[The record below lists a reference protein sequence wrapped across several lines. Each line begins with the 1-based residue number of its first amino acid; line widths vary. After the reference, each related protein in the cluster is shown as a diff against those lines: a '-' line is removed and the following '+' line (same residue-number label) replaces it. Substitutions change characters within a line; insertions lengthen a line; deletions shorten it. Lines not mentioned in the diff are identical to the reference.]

1 MMNHRERF
9 LQIRDFLKPYQRIS
23 DEISQLNK
31 NVTLIVVTK
40 TFSIDHIKPL
50 VKYGHIHFGENK
62 VQEALNKW
70 SKILSELTNLKLHM
84 LGKIQTNKAHDVVSL
99 FSYVHSLDSEKLV
112 LKLSKA
118 EKDLSKKLKY
128 FVQINIGSEIQKS
141 GIQIHELKNF
151 FNFCTKENNLN
162 IIGLMCLPPI
172 ETDPVKYFLQLK
184 NMAYENNFYEL
195 SMGMSND
202 YKVAVENG
210 STFIRI
216 GSKIF
221 GARLS

>member
-1 MMNHRERF
+1 MN
-9 LQIRDFLKPYQRIS
+9 IITNYKNIIDDVYAI
-23 DEISQLNK
+23 NK
-31 NVTLIVVTK
+31 KVTLIAVSK
-40 TFSIDHIKPL
+40 TYPLSYIKPL
-50 VKYGHIHFGENK
+50 IDFGHFHFGENK

-70 SKILSELTNLKLHM
+70 PQTLSEFTNLKLHM

-128 FVQINIGSEIQKS
+128 FVQINIGSEVQKS
-141 GIQIHELKNF
+141 GILIHELKNF
-151 FNFCTKENNLN
+151 LNFCKKENNLN

-184 NMAYENNFYEL
+184 SMAYENNFYEL

>member
-1 MMNHRERF
+1 MN
-9 LQIRDFLKPYQRIS
+9 IITNYKNIIDDVYAI
-23 DEISQLNK
+23 NK
-31 NVTLIVVTK
+31 KVTLIAVSK
-40 TFSIDHIKPL
+40 TYPLSYIKPL
-50 VKYGHIHFGENK
+50 IDFGHFHFGENK

-70 SKILSELTNLKLHM
+70 PQILSELTNLKLHM

-128 FVQINIGSEIQKS
+128 FIQINIGSEVQKS
-141 GIQIHELKNF
+141 GILIHELKNF
-151 FNFCTKENNLN
+151 LNFCKKENNLN

-172 ETDPVKYFLQLK
+172 ETDPAKYFLQLK
-184 NMAYENNFYEL
+184 TMAYENNFYEL

-221 GARLS
+221 GSRLS

>member
-1 MMNHRERF
+1 MN
-9 LQIRDFLKPYQRIS
+9 IITNYKNIINDVYAI
-23 DEISQLNK
+23 NK
-31 NVTLIVVTK
+31 KVTLIAVSK
-40 TFSIDHIKPL
+40 TYPLSYIKPL
-50 VKYGHIHFGENK
+50 IDFGHLDFGENK
-62 VQEALNKW
+62 VQEASNKW

-128 FVQINIGSEIQKS
+128 FIQINIGSEIQKS
-141 GIQIHELKNF
+141 GIQINELKNF
-151 FNFCTKENNLN
+151 LDFCKRENNLN
-162 IIGLMCLPPI
+162 IIGLMCLPPL

-221 GARLS
+221 GTRLS

>member
-1 MMNHRERF
+1 MNV
-9 LQIRDFLKPYQRIS
+9 ITNYKNIIDDVYAI
-23 DEISQLNK
+23 NK
-31 NVTLIVVTK
+31 KVTLIAVSK
-40 TFSIDHIKPL
+40 TYPLSYIKPL
-50 VKYGHIHFGENK
+50 IDFGHFHFGENK

-70 SKILSELTNLKLHM
+70 PQILSELTNLKLHM

-128 FVQINIGSEIQKS
+128 FIQINIGSEVQKS
-141 GIQIHELKNF
+141 GILIHELKNF
-151 FNFCTKENNLN
+151 LNFCKKENNLN

-184 NMAYENNFYEL
+184 NMAHENNFYEL

>member
-1 MMNHRERF
+1 MNIISNYKKIIDEVYAINKKIT
-9 LQIRDFLKPYQRIS
+9 LIAVSKTYPLSYLKP
-23 DEISQLNK
+23 
-31 NVTLIVVTK
+31 LID
-40 TFSIDHIKPL
+40 F
-50 VKYGHIHFGENK
+50 GHLDFGENK

-70 SKILSELTNLKLHM
+70 SKTLSEFTNLKLHM

-128 FVQINIGSEIQKS
+128 FIQINIGSEIQKS

-151 FNFCTKENNLN
+151 LNFCKKENNLN

>member
-1 MMNHRERF
+1 MN
-9 LQIRDFLKPYQRIS
+9 IITNYKNIINDVYAI
-23 DEISQLNK
+23 NK
-31 NVTLIVVTK
+31 KVTLIAVSK
-40 TFSIDHIKPL
+40 TYPLSYIKPL
-50 VKYGHIHFGENK
+50 IDFGHLDFGENK

-70 SKILSELTNLKLHM
+70 SKITSELTNLKLHM

-128 FVQINIGSEIQKS
+128 FIQINIGSEMQKS
-141 GIQIHELKNF
+141 GIQINELKNF
-151 FNFCTKENNLN
+151 LDFCKKENNLN

-172 ETDPVKYFLQLK
+172 ETDPVKYFLQLR
-184 NMAYENNFYEL
+184 NMAHENNFYEL

>member
-1 MMNHRERF
+1 MN
-9 LQIRDFLKPYQRIS
+9 IITNYKNIIDDVYAI
-23 DEISQLNK
+23 NK
-31 NVTLIVVTK
+31 KVTLIAVSK
-40 TFSIDHIKPL
+40 TYPLSYIKPL
-50 VKYGHIHFGENK
+50 IDFGHFHFGENK

-70 SKILSELTNLKLHM
+70 PQTLSELTNLKLHM

-128 FVQINIGSEIQKS
+128 FIQINIGSEIQKS

-151 FNFCTKENNLN
+151 LNFCKKENNLN
-162 IIGLMCLPPI
+162 IIGLMCLPPL

-221 GARLS
+221 GTRLS

>member
-1 MMNHRERF
+1 MN
-9 LQIRDFLKPYQRIS
+9 IITNYKNIINDVYAI
-23 DEISQLNK
+23 NK
-31 NVTLIVVTK
+31 KVTLIAVSK
-40 TFSIDHIKPL
+40 TYPLSYIKPL
-50 VKYGHIHFGENK
+50 IDFGHLDFGENK

-70 SKILSELTNLKLHM
+70 SKITSELTNLKLHM

-128 FVQINIGSEIQKS
+128 FIQINIGSEMQKS

-151 FNFCTKENNLN
+151 LNFCKKENNLN

-172 ETDPVKYFLQLK
+172 ETDPVKYFLQLR

-221 GARLS
+221 GTRLS

>member
-1 MMNHRERF
+1 MN
-9 LQIRDFLKPYQRIS
+9 IITNYKKII
-23 DEISQLNK
+23 DEVYAINK
-31 NVTLIVVTK
+31 KITLIAVSK
-40 TFSIDHIKPL
+40 TYPLSYIKPL
-50 VKYGHIHFGENK
+50 IDFGHLDFGENK

-128 FVQINIGSEIQKS
+128 FIQINIGSEIQKS

>member
-1 MMNHRERF
+1 MN
-9 LQIRDFLKPYQRIS
+9 IITNYKNIINDVYAI
-23 DEISQLNK
+23 NK
-31 NVTLIVVTK
+31 KVTLIAVSK
-40 TFSIDHIKPL
+40 TYSLSYIKPL
-50 VKYGHIHFGENK
+50 IDFGHLDFGENK

-84 LGKIQTNKAHDVVSL
+84 LGKIQSNKAHDVVSL

-128 FVQINIGSEIQKS
+128 FIQINIGSEMQKS
-141 GIQIHELKNF
+141 GIQINDLKNF
-151 FNFCTKENNLN
+151 LDFCKRENNLN

-172 ETDPVKYFLQLK
+172 ETDPVKYFLQLR
-184 NMAYENNFYEL
+184 NMAHENNFYEL

-221 GARLS
+221 GTRLS

>member
-1 MMNHRERF
+1 MN
-9 LQIRDFLKPYQRIS
+9 IITNYKKII
-23 DEISQLNK
+23 DEVYAINK
-31 NVTLIVVTK
+31 KMTLIAVSK
-40 TFSIDHIKPL
+40 TYPLSYIKPL
-50 VKYGHIHFGENK
+50 IDFGHLDFGENK

-70 SKILSELTNLKLHM
+70 SKTLSELTNLKLHM

-128 FVQINIGSEIQKS
+128 FIQINIGSEFQKS

-151 FNFCTKENNLN
+151 LNFCKKENNLN

-202 YKVAVENG
+202 YKAAVENG

>member
-1 MMNHRERF
+1 MN
-9 LQIRDFLKPYQRIS
+9 IINNYKKII
-23 DEISQLNK
+23 DEVYAINK
-31 NVTLIVVTK
+31 KITLIAVSK
-40 TFSIDHIKPL
+40 TYPLSYIKPL
-50 VKYGHIHFGENK
+50 IDFGHLDFGENK

-70 SKILSELTNLKLHM
+70 SKTLSEFTNLKLHM

-128 FVQINIGSEIQKS
+128 FIQINIGSEIQKS

-151 FNFCTKENNLN
+151 LNFCKKENNLN

>member
-1 MMNHRERF
+1 MN
-9 LQIRDFLKPYQRIS
+9 IITNYKNIIDDVYAI
-23 DEISQLNK
+23 NK
-31 NVTLIVVTK
+31 KVTLIAVSK
-40 TFSIDHIKPL
+40 TYPLSYIKPL
-50 VKYGHIHFGENK
+50 IDFGHFHFGENK

-70 SKILSELTNLKLHM
+70 PQTLSEFTNLKLHM

-128 FVQINIGSEIQKS
+128 FIQINIGSEVQKS
-141 GIQIHELKNF
+141 GILIHELKNF
-151 FNFCTKENNLN
+151 LNFCKKENNLN

-184 NMAYENNFYEL
+184 TMAYENNFYEL

>member
-1 MMNHRERF
+1 MN
-9 LQIRDFLKPYQRIS
+9 IITNYKNIINDVYAI
-23 DEISQLNK
+23 NK
-31 NVTLIVVTK
+31 KVTLIAVSK
-40 TFSIDHIKPL
+40 TYSLSYIKPL
-50 VKYGHIHFGENK
+50 IDFGHLDFGENK

-128 FVQINIGSEIQKS
+128 FIQINIGSEIQKS
-141 GIQIHELKNF
+141 GIQINELKNF
-151 FNFCTKENNLN
+151 LDFCKRENNLN

-172 ETDPVKYFLQLK
+172 ETDPVKYFLQLR
-184 NMAYENNFYEL
+184 NMAHENNFYEL

-221 GARLS
+221 GTRLS

>member
-1 MMNHRERF
+1 MN
-9 LQIRDFLKPYQRIS
+9 IITNYKNIINDVYAI
-23 DEISQLNK
+23 NK
-31 NVTLIVVTK
+31 KVTLIAVSK
-40 TFSIDHIKPL
+40 TYPLSYIKPL
-50 VKYGHIHFGENK
+50 IDFGHLDFGENK

-70 SKILSELTNLKLHM
+70 SKITSELTNLKLHM

-128 FVQINIGSEIQKS
+128 FIQINIGSEMQKS
-141 GIQIHELKNF
+141 GIQINELKNF
-151 FNFCTKENNLN
+151 LDFCKKENNLN

-172 ETDPVKYFLQLK
+172 ETDPVKYFLQLR

-221 GARLS
+221 GTRLS

>member
-1 MMNHRERF
+1 MNIITNYKNIINDVHA
-9 LQIRDFLKPYQRIS
+9 I
-23 DEISQLNK
+23 NK
-31 NVTLIVVTK
+31 KVTLIAVSK
-40 TFSIDHIKPL
+40 TYSLSYIKPL
-50 VKYGHIHFGENK
+50 IDFGHLDFGENI

-70 SKILSELTNLKLHM
+70 SKILSEQTNLKLHM

-128 FVQINIGSEIQKS
+128 FIQINIGSEIQKS
-141 GIQIHELKNF
+141 GIQINELKNF
-151 FNFCTKENNLN
+151 LDFCKRENNLN

-172 ETDPVKYFLQLK
+172 ETDPVKYFLQLR
-184 NMAYENNFYEL
+184 NMAHENNFYEL

-221 GARLS
+221 GTRLS

>member
-1 MMNHRERF
+1 MN
-9 LQIRDFLKPYQRIS
+9 IITNYKKII
-23 DEISQLNK
+23 DEVYSINK
-31 NVTLIVVTK
+31 KITLIAVSK
-40 TFSIDHIKPL
+40 TYPLSYIKPL
-50 VKYGHIHFGENK
+50 IDFGHLDFGENK
-62 VQEALNKW
+62 VQEALDKW

-151 FNFCTKENNLN
+151 LNFCKKENNLN

>member
-1 MMNHRERF
+1 MN
-9 LQIRDFLKPYQRIS
+9 IITNYKNIINDVYAI
-23 DEISQLNK
+23 NK
-31 NVTLIVVTK
+31 KVTLIAVSK
-40 TFSIDHIKPL
+40 TYPLSYIKPL
-50 VKYGHIHFGENK
+50 IDFGHLDFGENK

-70 SKILSELTNLKLHM
+70 SKITSELTNLKLHM

-128 FVQINIGSEIQKS
+128 FIQINIGSEMQKS
-141 GIQIHELKNF
+141 GIQINELKNF
-151 FNFCTKENNLN
+151 LDFCKKENNLN

-172 ETDPVKYFLQLK
+172 ETDPVKYFLQLR

-202 YKVAVENG
+202 FKVAVENG

-221 GARLS
+221 GTRLS

>member
-1 MMNHRERF
+1 MN
-9 LQIRDFLKPYQRIS
+9 IITNYKNIINDVYAI
-23 DEISQLNK
+23 NK
-31 NVTLIVVTK
+31 KVTLIAVSK
-40 TFSIDHIKPL
+40 TYPLSYIKPL
-50 VKYGHIHFGENK
+50 IDFGHLDFGENK

-84 LGKIQTNKAHDVVSL
+84 LGKIQSNKVHDVVSL

-128 FVQINIGSEIQKS
+128 FIQINIGSEIQKS
-141 GIQIHELKNF
+141 GIQINELKNF
-151 FNFCTKENNLN
+151 LNFCKKENNLN

-172 ETDPVKYFLQLK
+172 ETDPVKYFLQLR
-184 NMAYENNFYEL
+184 NMAHENNFYEL

-202 YKVAVENG
+202 YKAAVENG

>member
-1 MMNHRERF
+1 MN
-9 LQIRDFLKPYQRIS
+9 IITNYKNIINDVYAI
-23 DEISQLNK
+23 NK
-31 NVTLIVVTK
+31 KVTLIAVTK
-40 TFSIDHIKPL
+40 TYPLSYIKPL
-50 VKYGHIHFGENK
+50 IDFGHLDFGENK
-62 VQEALNKW
+62 VQEAVSKW
-70 SKILSELTNLKLHM
+70 SKIISELANLKLHM
-84 LGKIQTNKAHDVVSL
+84 LGKIQSNKAHDIVNL

-128 FVQINIGSEIQKS
+128 FIQINIGLESQKS
-141 GIQIHELKNF
+141 GIPIKELKNF
-151 FNFCTKENNLN
+151 LNFCNKENNLN

-172 ETDPVKYFLQLK
+172 EVDPVKYFLQLR
-184 NMAYENNFYEL
+184 NMAHENNFYEL

-221 GARLS
+221 GTRLS

>member
-1 MMNHRERF
+1 MN
-9 LQIRDFLKPYQRIS
+9 IITNYKNIINDVYAI
-23 DEISQLNK
+23 NK
-31 NVTLIVVTK
+31 KVTLIAVSK
-40 TFSIDHIKPL
+40 TYPLSYIKPL
-50 VKYGHIHFGENK
+50 IDLGHLDFGENK

-128 FVQINIGSEIQKS
+128 FIQINIGSEVQKS
-141 GIQIHELKNF
+141 GIQINELKNF
-151 FNFCTKENNLN
+151 LNFCKKENNLN

-172 ETDPVKYFLQLK
+172 ETDPVKHFLQLR
-184 NMAYENNFYEL
+184 NMAHENNFYEL

-202 YKVAVENG
+202 YKAAVENG

-221 GARLS
+221 GGRLS

>member
-1 MMNHRERF
+1 MN
-9 LQIRDFLKPYQRIS
+9 IITNYKNIINDVYAI
-23 DEISQLNK
+23 NK
-31 NVTLIVVTK
+31 KVTLIAVSK
-40 TFSIDHIKPL
+40 TYPLSYIKPL
-50 VKYGHIHFGENK
+50 IDFGHLDFGENK

-70 SKILSELTNLKLHM
+70 SKILADLTNLKLHM

-128 FVQINIGSEIQKS
+128 FIQINIGSEMQKS
-141 GIQIHELKNF
+141 GIHINELKNF
-151 FNFCTKENNLN
+151 LNFCKKENNLN

-172 ETDPVKYFLQLK
+172 ETDPVKYFLQLR
-184 NMAYENNFYEL
+184 NMAHENNFYEL

-202 YKVAVENG
+202 YKAAVENG

>member
-1 MMNHRERF
+1 MNIISNYKKIIDEVYAINKK
-9 LQIRDFLKPYQRIS
+9 IR
-23 DEISQLNK
+23 
-31 NVTLIVVTK
+31 LIAVSK
-40 TFSIDHIKPL
+40 TYPLSYIKPL
-50 VKYGHIHFGENK
+50 IDFGHLDFGENK

-70 SKILSELTNLKLHM
+70 SKILSEFTNLKLHM

-141 GIQIHELKNF
+141 GIPIHELKNF
-151 FNFCTKENNLN
+151 LNFCKKENNLN
-162 IIGLMCLPPI
+162 IIGLMCLPPM
-172 ETDPVKYFLQLK
+172 EADPVKYFLQLK
-184 NMAYENNFYEL
+184 NMAYENDFYEL

-202 YKVAVENG
+202 YKVAVESG

>member
-1 MMNHRERF
+1 MN
-9 LQIRDFLKPYQRIS
+9 IITNYKNIINDVYAI
-23 DEISQLNK
+23 NK
-31 NVTLIVVTK
+31 KVTLIAVSK
-40 TFSIDHIKPL
+40 TYPLSYIKPL
-50 VKYGHIHFGENK
+50 IDFGHLDFGENK

-84 LGKIQTNKAHDVVSL
+84 LGKIQSNKAHDVVSL

-128 FVQINIGSEIQKS
+128 FIQINIGSEIQKS
-141 GIQIHELKNF
+141 GIQINELKNF
-151 FNFCTKENNLN
+151 LNFCKKENNLN

-172 ETDPVKYFLQLK
+172 ETDPVKYFLQLR
-184 NMAYENNFYEL
+184 NMAHENNFYEL

-202 YKVAVENG
+202 YKAAVENG

>member
-1 MMNHRERF
+1 MNIITNYKKIIDEVYAINKKIT
-9 LQIRDFLKPYQRIS
+9 LIAVSKTYPLSYLKP
-23 DEISQLNK
+23 
-31 NVTLIVVTK
+31 LID
-40 TFSIDHIKPL
+40 F
-50 VKYGHIHFGENK
+50 GHLDFGENK

-70 SKILSELTNLKLHM
+70 SEILSELTNLKLHM

-128 FVQINIGSEIQKS
+128 FIQINIGSEIQKS
-141 GIQIHELKNF
+141 GIQINELKNF
-151 FNFCTKENNLN
+151 LNFCKKENNLN

-184 NMAYENNFYEL
+184 NIAYENNFNEL

-221 GARLS
+221 GARFS

>member
-1 MMNHRERF
+1 MN
-9 LQIRDFLKPYQRIS
+9 IITNYKKII
-23 DEISQLNK
+23 DEVYAINK
-31 NVTLIVVTK
+31 KITLIAVSK
-40 TFSIDHIKPL
+40 TYPLSYIKPL
-50 VKYGHIHFGENK
+50 IDFGHLDFGENK

-70 SKILSELTNLKLHM
+70 SKTLSEFTNLKLHM

-128 FVQINIGSEIQKS
+128 FIQINIGSEIQKS

-151 FNFCTKENNLN
+151 LNFCKKENNLN

-184 NMAYENNFYEL
+184 NMAHENNFYEL

>member
-1 MMNHRERF
+1 MN
-9 LQIRDFLKPYQRIS
+9 IITNYKNIIDDVYAI
-23 DEISQLNK
+23 NK
-31 NVTLIVVTK
+31 KVTLIAVSK
-40 TFSIDHIKPL
+40 TYPLSYIKPL
-50 VKYGHIHFGENK
+50 IDFGHFHFGENK

-70 SKILSELTNLKLHM
+70 PQLLSELTNLKLHM

-128 FVQINIGSEIQKS
+128 FIQINIGSEMQKS
-141 GIQIHELKNF
+141 GIQINELKNF
-151 FNFCTKENNLN
+151 LDFCKKENNLN

-172 ETDPVKYFLQLK
+172 ETDPVKYFLQLR

-221 GARLS
+221 GTRLS

>member
-1 MMNHRERF
+1 MN
-9 LQIRDFLKPYQRIS
+9 IITNYKNIINDVYAI
-23 DEISQLNK
+23 NK
-31 NVTLIVVTK
+31 KVTLIAVSK
-40 TFSIDHIKPL
+40 TYPLSYIKPL
-50 VKYGHIHFGENK
+50 IDFGHLDFGENK

-128 FVQINIGSEIQKS
+128 FIQINIGSEIQKS
-141 GIQIHELKNF
+141 GIHINELKNF
-151 FNFCTKENNLN
+151 LNFCKKENNLN

-172 ETDPVKYFLQLK
+172 ETDPVKYFLQLR
-184 NMAYENNFYEL
+184 NMAHENNFYEL

-202 YKVAVENG
+202 YKAAVENG

>member
-1 MMNHRERF
+1 MN
-9 LQIRDFLKPYQRIS
+9 IITNYKNIINDVYAI
-23 DEISQLNK
+23 NK
-31 NVTLIVVTK
+31 KVTLIAVTK
-40 TFSIDHIKPL
+40 TYPLSYIKPL
-50 VKYGHIHFGENK
+50 IDFGHLDFGENK
-62 VQEALNKW
+62 VQEAASKW
-70 SKILSELTNLKLHM
+70 SKIISELANLKLHM
-84 LGKIQTNKAHDVVSL
+84 LGKIQSNKAHDIVNL

-128 FVQINIGSEIQKS
+128 FIQINIGLESQKS
-141 GIQIHELKNF
+141 GIPIKELKNF
-151 FNFCTKENNLN
+151 LNFCNKENNLN

-172 ETDPVKYFLQLK
+172 EVDPVKYFLQLR
-184 NMAYENNFYEL
+184 NMAHENNFYEL

-221 GARLS
+221 GTRLS

>member
-1 MMNHRERF
+1 MN
-9 LQIRDFLKPYQRIS
+9 IITNYKNIINDVYAI
-23 DEISQLNK
+23 NK
-31 NVTLIVVTK
+31 KVTLIAVSK
-40 TFSIDHIKPL
+40 TYPLSYIKPL
-50 VKYGHIHFGENK
+50 IDFGHLDFGENK

-84 LGKIQTNKAHDVVSL
+84 LGKIQSNKAHDVVSL

-128 FVQINIGSEIQKS
+128 FIQINIGSEMQKS
-141 GIQIHELKNF
+141 GIHINELKNF
-151 FNFCTKENNLN
+151 LNFCKKENNLN

-172 ETDPVKYFLQLK
+172 ETDPVKHFLQLR
-184 NMAYENNFYEL
+184 NMAHENNFYEL

-202 YKVAVENG
+202 YKAAVENG

>member
-1 MMNHRERF
+1 MNIISNYKKIIDEVYAINKKIT
-9 LQIRDFLKPYQRIS
+9 LIAVSKTYPLSYLKP
-23 DEISQLNK
+23 
-31 NVTLIVVTK
+31 LID
-40 TFSIDHIKPL
+40 F
-50 VKYGHIHFGENK
+50 GHLDFGENK

-70 SKILSELTNLKLHM
+70 SEILSELTNLKLHM

-128 FVQINIGSEIQKS
+128 FIQINIGSEIQKS
-141 GIQIHELKNF
+141 GIEIHELKNF
-151 FNFCTKENNLN
+151 LNFCKKENNLN

-221 GARLS
+221 GARPS

>member
-1 MMNHRERF
+1 MN
-9 LQIRDFLKPYQRIS
+9 IITNYKKII
-23 DEISQLNK
+23 DEVYPINK
-31 NVTLIVVTK
+31 KITLIAVSK
-40 TFSIDHIKPL
+40 TYPLSYIKPL
-50 VKYGHIHFGENK
+50 IDFGHLDFGENK

-128 FVQINIGSEIQKS
+128 FIQINIGSEFQKS
-141 GIQIHELKNF
+141 GIQINELKNF
-151 FNFCTKENNLN
+151 LNFCKKENNLN

-221 GARLS
+221 GARFS

>member
-1 MMNHRERF
+1 MN
-9 LQIRDFLKPYQRIS
+9 IITNYKNIINDVYAI
-23 DEISQLNK
+23 NK
-31 NVTLIVVTK
+31 KVTLIAVSK
-40 TFSIDHIKPL
+40 TYPLSYIKPL
-50 VKYGHIHFGENK
+50 IDFGHLDFGENK

-84 LGKIQTNKAHDVVSL
+84 LGKIQTNKVHDVVSL

-128 FVQINIGSEIQKS
+128 FIQINIGSEIQKS
-141 GIQIHELKNF
+141 GIHINELKNF
-151 FNFCTKENNLN
+151 LNFCKKENNLN
-162 IIGLMCLPPI
+162 IIGFMCLPPI
-172 ETDPVKYFLQLK
+172 ETDPVKYFLQLR
-184 NMAYENNFYEL
+184 NMAHENNFYEL

-202 YKVAVENG
+202 YKTAVENG

>member
-1 MMNHRERF
+1 MN
-9 LQIRDFLKPYQRIS
+9 IITNYKNIIKDVYAI
-23 DEISQLNK
+23 NK
-31 NVTLIVVTK
+31 KVTLIAVSK
-40 TFSIDHIKPL
+40 TYPLSHIKPL
-50 VKYGHIHFGENK
+50 IDFGHLDFGENK

-84 LGKIQTNKAHDVVSL
+84 LGKIQSNKAHDVVSL
-99 FSYVHSLDSEKLV
+99 FSYVHSLDSEKLA

-128 FVQINIGSEIQKS
+128 FIQINIGSEIQKS
-141 GIQIHELKNF
+141 GIHINELKNF
-151 FNFCTKENNLN
+151 LNFCKKENNLN
-162 IIGLMCLPPI
+162 IIGLMCLPPVD
-172 ETDPVKYFLQLK
+172 TDPVKYFLQLR
-184 NMAYENNFYEL
+184 NMAHENNFYEL

-221 GARLS
+221 GTRLS

>member
-1 MMNHRERF
+1 MDIITNYKN
-9 LQIRDFLKPYQRIS
+9 IINDVYAI
-23 DEISQLNK
+23 NK
-31 NVTLIVVTK
+31 KVTLIAVSK
-40 TFSIDHIKPL
+40 TYPLSYIKPL
-50 VKYGHIHFGENK
+50 IDFGHLDFGENK

-128 FVQINIGSEIQKS
+128 FIQINIGSEIQKS
-141 GIQIHELKNF
+141 GIQINELKNF
-151 FNFCTKENNLN
+151 LNFCKKENNLN

-172 ETDPVKYFLQLK
+172 EIDPVKYFLQLR
-184 NMAYENNFYEL
+184 NMAHENNFYEL

-202 YKVAVENG
+202 YKAAVENG

>member
-1 MMNHRERF
+1 MSIVENYKSIINKINH
-9 LQIRDFLKPYQRIS
+9 LS
-23 DEISQLNK
+23 NK
-31 NVTLIVVTK
+31 VTLIAVSK
-40 TFSIDHIKPL
+40 TYPLSYIKPL
-50 VKYGHIHFGENK
+50 IDFGHLDFGENK

-128 FVQINIGSEIQKS
+128 FIQINIGSEIQKS
-141 GIQIHELKNF
+141 GIQINELKNF
-151 FNFCTKENNLN
+151 LDFCKKENNLN

-172 ETDPVKYFLQLK
+172 EIDPVKYFLQLR
-184 NMAYENNFYEL
+184 NMAHENNFYEL

-202 YKVAVENG
+202 YKAAVENG